1 MPGNEVG
8 DRIHNFFGQES
19 LSQGQ
24 HRPEVVEG
32 TWPGLGNNQWV
43 GSQRQIGT
51 PFISNLK
58 NHSIQQSAD
67 TERGNGGQSSGVQH
81 GASFSQSTLRPEFA
95 RSQAQNPQPT
105 LNGYLH
111 GNQVFQTRQN
121 EANFLGV
128 DSESDR
134 RNLTSRGFS
143 VVEAQLGSDEL
154 QKKSSARM
162 DFNESPVNYD
172 FLGGQQQ
179 LNSQHPGMFQ
189 SLQRQ
194 QSGIS
199 DMQLLQQQVM
209 LKQMQEI
216 QRQHQQHQQQQQQ
229 KQQLQQQEARQVNS
243 VNQVSSFAKQAA
255 GSHPPALINGIPI
268 HDASNY
274 SWQLE
279 LVAANTNWPQRNVAS
294 AMQGSSSGLMFSPEQ
309 GQGPRLM
316 GMIPQQVD
324 QSLYGVPI
332 SGTRVASN
340 QYSPVQMDKSTLQHI
355 SGSSS
360 SFSGNQYTGFQD
372 QASMQDSTLVS
383 RQGYQGKNVIG
394 TADSQGL
401 NGGFNLESLQQ
412 VDLRQSNG
420 SGQDFHGGQDAVD
433 PSETSQG
440 RSVMQVTP
448 SQNVATLDPTEEKIL
463 FGSDDNLWEAFGRGT
478 NMGPGGCNM
487 LDGTDLFGA
496 FPSVQSGSWSALMQ
510 SAVAETSSAEM
521 GLQEEWSGLASRGS
535 EPSAGNQLAPNIG
548 DSRKKQPAWADNR
561 LQAGST
567 GNASPYNMSDG
578 ISTSINHNNMPGVKQ
593 SGDSISYEQNQM
605 LHTSS
610 SQRFVQPFTGQG
622 AKWLDRKLLQKPVS
636 EGSNNNEKGA
646 HSSNAE
652 LNAKFPGP
660 CTNQQSMASYN
671 TGGQPSRPNGWKSID
686 PVSPGPGAVLKNQG
700 SENSLQASQS
710 TEHKSPM
717 FEAMGYRA
725 DIWKNE
731 SVSNSF
737 VELEQA
743 KSTTGSPQVN
753 REDSDHNNIAALPDS
768 STVRAKQESSQQ
780 LPNGNNFDVWKHV
793 DSSVNSRGR
802 GFPGRY
808 QSRMDKSPQTFES
821 SGNIVSGDG
830 AVKSHDHPD
839 MKESKIDSSR
849 NAPHYTSTSAGGEN
863 AWLDA
868 NDLSGGKLKS
878 SSNIGRRPSGVRK
891 FQYHPMGDL
900 GVDVESSYGTKH
912 ATLSQSLATQV
923 SQGSKVH
930 DHGDI
935 GKSKFPAQIARNS
948 MEIDKGRFPG
958 FQGETKGSDEMI
970 LKNRLSGSAPSTS
983 TSFDRAVYSYAT
995 SKTTPSS
1002 QNMLELLHKV
1012 DQSREH
1018 GNAAHFSSS
1027 DCNQPSQMHEAKNS
1041 AGSVYHQQHQSST
1054 SQGFGLRLAPP
1065 SQLLPIQDHAFSSQ
1079 SPSQTINSLSS
1090 THVASEVGGGMGHPW
1105 SASSIQVLPPGETS
1119 QGESRN
1125 NISGTN
1131 GQTGKNLQGNF
1142 AAGFSPGYP
1151 YSRSLVQNQQSYDIG
1166 GQATSSQSG
1175 NVLSDRFASQS
1186 IRMNE
1191 SFERAKSGQSVPA
1204 SVPNMSRS
1212 TSQNSVA
1219 SSGEMPQ
1226 LSNNNQNNAKDSSQ
1240 QFPILESV
1248 SAPQGSTVSG
1258 TSLENAS
1265 AKMSP
1270 AMWNGVSAQQRLFGS
1285 HPFKVSSNIFKSNL
1299 QPNNDSETTSPS
1311 SQKVE
1316 GYNIQMIGKDPSES
1330 GACSGDS
1337 HAAKGDQAQQNT
1349 PENDPAQTKMS
1360 ISQGKESVSDPIVS
1374 SSVSDPNSTQREIEA
1389 FGRSLRP
1396 NNILH
1401 QNYTLMHQA
1410 QSVKNADIDPGN
1422 RSLKRFRGPDGPLD
1436 AQQVGNHEAQQ
1447 FYAQSNMVRD
1457 ASGHCAS
1464 IPPRDSKMLSFSSKS
1479 TDVRDTSI
1487 PSKDALAF
1495 GQNDTQN
1502 LANSNAV
1509 PVRNQNSLI
1518 SPQMAPSWF
1527 DQHGT
1532 FKNGQVLP
1540 FHDAQRPATMK
1551 AMELPFSSGRPSS
1564 SLHAQGPLE
1573 QRNAI
1578 AANACQHALV
1588 HKSST
1593 SSIASED
1600 ISSPQLMSPD
1610 AVNMR
1615 LAALRPKKR
1624 KTATSELVPWHKQVL
1639 SDLPMLQN
1647 ISSAELDWAQAANRL
1662 TEKVEDEAEMLED
1675 GPPVFR
1681 SKRRLLLTTQLMQL
1695 LFRPPSASV
1704 LSADAIPHYESV
1716 VHFLA
1721 RATLG
1726 DTCSTLACAGSD
1738 NSMSSSGSLV
1748 PVKTFER
1755 ISDQYFSKVVED
1767 LISRARKLENDLLR
1781 LDKRASVLDLRVEC
1795 QELEKYS
1802 VINRFAKFH
1811 GRGQGDGSETSLS
1824 DATAQ
1829 KSCLQRYVTALPMPR
1844 NLPDRVQC
1852 FSL

>member
-605 LHTSS
+605 LHT
-610 SQRFVQPFTGQG
+610 
-622 AKWLDRKLLQKPVS
+622 K
-636 EGSNNNEKGA
+636 
-646 HSSNAE
+646 
-652 LNAKFPGP
+652 
-660 CTNQQSMASYN
+660 
-671 TGGQPSRPNGWKSID
+671 
-686 PVSPGPGAVLKNQG
+686 
-700 SENSLQASQS
+700 
-710 TEHKSPM
+710 HKSPM

-780 LPNGNNFDVWKHV
+780 LPN
-793 DSSVNSRGR
+793 
-802 GFPGRY
+802 
-808 QSRMDKSPQTFES
+808 
-821 SGNIVSGDG
+821 
-830 AVKSHDHPD
+830 VKSHDHPD

-948 MEIDKGRFPG
+948 MEIDKVIVCFAMRGACHYF
-958 FQGETKGSDEMI
+958 FSF
-970 LKNRLSGSAPSTS
+970 LLSGSAPSTS

-1151 YSRSLVQNQQSYDIG
+1151 YSRSLVQNQQSYDI
-1166 GQATSSQSG
+1166 
-1175 NVLSDRFASQS
+1175 
-1186 IRMNE
+1186 
-1191 SFERAKSGQSVPA
+1191 
-1204 SVPNMSRS
+1204 VPNMSRS

-1844 NLPDRVQC
+1844 NLPDRDFTLYTLAPWRKKGKRGGFC
-1852 FSL
+1852 WGGLGWEWGSEFRSPK